1 MVVVLVVAA
10 NLAHSAVGIRE
21 INNNPAGF
29 SDGSDDHQVAITNSL
44 KNNYPLYDIIMLL
57 RGGILPD
64 DDQRLT
70 CKPNGRFCEFQ
81 SECCSGN
88 CPQISPSANLA
99 HSAVG
104 IREINNNPAGFSDG
118 SDDHQVSAITNSLKN
133 NNPLYDTML
142 RGGRLPHDQRLTCAE
157 PGKPC
162 GAPSQCCS
170 DNIYPTNS
178 KADSKQHVQRSSTI
192 TNLVGPAKEKLSF
205 LKYQPGSNL
214 GDVDGVCGAH
224 QSSGLGSTVVISI
237 VKLYNS
243 FLFLLFMRNAPLQR
257 LPSFPSPLLHL
268 RFPTTSTSNPS
279 RSFAARRFSAQ
290 SVIITLDEFLDSL
303 DRLLK
308 KCGTLLRCTEIHAR
322 VIVTVGNCCSAFL
335 AARIVSVYARLG
347 CLSGARKVFGAA
359 APLRC
364 ASSVLLWNSI
374 LRASVSHGCYEDAVR
389 LHVKMRKLG
398 VLGDGFT
405 YPLVLKACGYTGGS
419 GLCGIVHGHVTE
431 MGFGNHLHVGNE
443 LMGMYA
449 NLGRMGDAHKVFD
462 RMGLRTIVSWNI
474 MISGYASNCDCDG
487 ALGLFWR
494 MESQGLVPNLVTWTS
509 LLSSHA
515 RSGYHEEA
523 LELFGLMRMRGVG
536 VNAEALAVVLSTC
549 GELCALDGAMVI
561 HGYVIK
567 GGFEDYSF
575 VKNALIGVYG
585 KGGDVNGV
593 WNLFLEIEN
602 KTIVSWNAL
611 IASLAESGLSDEA
624 FEILDE
630 LLGSEGCGLSRPNVI
645 TWGAVIGVFASKGRG
660 DASLELFRKM
670 LFAKVRANAVTISTV
685 LSVCAEFASLNRG
698 REIHGYVIRASM
710 DKNISVENGLVNM
723 YTKCGSLKEG
733 HLVFQAIEMKDL
745 ISWNSMI
752 MGYGMH
758 GLAGNAI
765 KTFEQMVKSGYKP
778 DAVTFT
784 AVLSAC
790 SHGGLVSEGHRL
802 FYQMEKEY
810 KVEIQMEHYACMVD
824 LLGRAGLLQ
833 EASEIM
839 KNMAME
845 PNVCVWRALLNS
857 CRMHKNTAIAEETA
871 SHIFNL
877 NPEMVGSYML
887 LSNIYAGGDRWEDA
901 ARVRTSARR
910 RGLNKNPGQS
920 WIEVKKNVYMFIAGK
935 NVQEGLDEVYRV
947 LQELA
952 CQMEG
957 EGCVDYISLSMIQ
970 PECGY

>member
-1 MVVVLVVAA
+1 
-10 NLAHSAVGIRE
+10 
-21 INNNPAGF
+21 
-29 SDGSDDHQVAITNSL
+29 
-44 KNNYPLYDIIMLL
+44 
-57 RGGILPD
+57 
-64 DDQRLT
+64 
-70 CKPNGRFCEFQ
+70 
-81 SECCSGN
+81 
-88 CPQISPSANLA
+88 
-99 HSAVG
+99 
-104 IREINNNPAGFSDG
+104 
-118 SDDHQVSAITNSLKN
+118 
-133 NNPLYDTML
+133 
-142 RGGRLPHDQRLTCAE
+142 
-157 PGKPC
+157 
-162 GAPSQCCS
+162 
-170 DNIYPTNS
+170 
-178 KADSKQHVQRSSTI
+178 
-192 TNLVGPAKEKLSF
+192 
-205 LKYQPGSNL
+205 
-214 GDVDGVCGAH
+214 
-224 QSSGLGSTVVISI
+224 
-237 VKLYNS
+237 
-243 FLFLLFMRNAPLQR
+243 MRNAPLPR
-257 LPSFPSPLLHL
+257 LPSFPPPLL
-268 RFPTTSTSNPS
+268 RRRSPTTSTSKPS
-279 RSFAARRFSAQ
+279 HSFAARRFSAQ
-290 SVIITLDEFLDSL
+290 SVITRGEEFLDSL
-303 DRLLK
+303 DRLLQ
-308 KCGTLLRCTEIHAR
+308 KCSTLLRCTEIHAR
-322 VIVTVGNCCSAFL
+322 VIVTAGNCCSAFL

-347 CLSGARKVFGAA
+347 SLSGARKVFGAA
-359 APLRC
+359 APPLQC
-364 ASSVLLWNSI
+364 ASNLLLWNSI
-374 LRASVSHGCYEDAVR
+374 LRANVSHGCYEDAVR
-389 LHVKMRKLG
+389 LYVKMRKLG

-405 YPLVLKACGYTGGS
+405 YPLVLKACGYMGGS
-419 GLCGIVHGHVTE
+419 SLCKIVHGHVTE

-443 LMGMYA
+443 LMGVYA
-449 NLGRMGDAHKVFD
+449 NLGRMGDACKVFD
-462 RMGLRTIVSWNI
+462 RMGLRTLVSWNI

-487 ALGLFWR
+487 ALGLFR
-494 MESQGLVPNLVTWTS
+494 GMESHGLVPNLVTWTS

-549 GELCALDGAMVI
+549 GELCALDGGMVI

-567 GGFEDYSF
+567 GGFDDYSF

-611 IASLAESGLSDEA
+611 IASLAESGYSDEA
-624 FEILDE
+624 YEILDK
-630 LLGSEGCGLSRPNVI
+630 LLGSESCGLRPNVI

-670 LFAKVRANAVTISTV
+670 LFAQVRANAVTVSTV
-685 LSVCAEFASLNRG
+685 LSICAEFASLNRG

-765 KTFEQMVKSGYKP
+765 KTFKQMVKSGYKP
-778 DAVTFT
+778 DAVTFI

-790 SHGGLVSEGHRL
+790 SHAGLVSEGRRL
-802 FYQMEKEY
+802 FYQMEEEY

-877 NPEMVGSYML
+877 NREMVGSYML
-887 LSNIYAGGDRWEDA
+887 LSNIYAGEDRWEDA
-901 ARVRTSARR
+901 ARVRTSAKR
-910 RGLNKNPGQS
+910 RGLNKTPGQS
-920 WIEVKKNVYMFIAGK
+920 WIEVKKNVYMFTAGK

-957 EGCVDYISLSMIQ
+957 EGCVDYISESMIQ